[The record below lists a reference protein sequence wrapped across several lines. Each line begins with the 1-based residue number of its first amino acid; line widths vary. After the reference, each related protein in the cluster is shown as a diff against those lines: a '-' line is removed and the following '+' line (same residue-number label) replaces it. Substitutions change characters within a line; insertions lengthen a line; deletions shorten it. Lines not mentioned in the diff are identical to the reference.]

1 MNMET
6 RGEFHVSLQEL
17 IVNLRTLSNEV
28 ERAIDTSTDALI
40 KQDIQLAKKV
50 IDNDKQINEKSFA
63 LQDTCLMVLAQQAPL
78 ASDLRLIVSI
88 TSIVMDLERIAD
100 HAAGN
105 AKICLLIGKEKHV
118 KELVDI
124 PIMNE
129 KVKLMLIKAMNSFIN
144 KVESDAA
151 SLQADDD
158 VIDALYKKVY
168 NDLVALMIKNPQS
181 VEACTRLLWV
191 AHNFE
196 RMADRTTNIGERSIF
211 YITGEFPQE
220 NTEY

>member
-28 ERAIDTSTDALI
+28 ERAIDTSTDALV

-63 LQDTCLMVLAQQAPL
+63 LQDTCLMLLAQQAPL

-144 KVESDAA
+144 KE
-151 SLQADDD
+151 
-158 VIDALYKKVY
+158 
-168 NDLVALMIKNPQS
+168 
-181 VEACTRLLWV
+181 E
-191 AHNFE
+191 
-196 RMADRTTNIGERSIF
+196 
-211 YITGEFPQE
+211 
-220 NTEY
+220 

>member
-1 MNMET
+1 
-6 RGEFHVSLQEL
+6 
-17 IVNLRTLSNEV
+17 
-28 ERAIDTSTDALI
+28 
-40 KQDIQLAKKV
+40 
-50 IDNDKQINEKSFA
+50 
-63 LQDTCLMVLAQQAPL
+63 
-78 ASDLRLIVSI
+78 
-88 TSIVMDLERIAD
+88 MDLERIAD

-144 KVESDAA
+144 KEESDAA

-158 VIDALYKKVY
+158 VIDDLYKKVY
-168 NDLVALMIKNPQS
+168 KDLVELMIKNPQS

-220 NTEY
+220 DAY